1 MLIKIRYTMFSCELI
16 SSSYIIHEISLF
28 FCNIDFFCII
38 KCSFLHNNNVSLN
51 KKSRI
56 SCLSLRTSYCAV
68 LKLHRPSCKTVGCS
82 SWSFCRFSGRL
93 CESPKRWHR
102 WWLSGKWLTYSKNL
116 NSIESLWDAPDR
128 ALCRRLPL
136 PATLRDLENPYT
148 KMQRSRSI
156 VITDLCGGWSPRN
169 KHDHTLCILYASKEC
184 SYTLLMSVFCL
195 F

>member
-136 PATLRDLENPYT
+136 PATLRDLKAALQEKLKLLDST
-148 KMQRSRSI
+148 
-156 VITDLCGGWSPRN
+156 VIDNILKSMITRW
-169 KHDHTLCILYASKEC
+169 TLCIQIRVLTYPFKVGFCCFC
-184 SYTLLMSVFCL
+184 SIS
-195 F
+195 